1 MPPIV
6 PVTCSTTFRRGRS
19 IPIEWDTIRALAE
32 HPNIVAVKDAKGD
45 LHGGGRIIAE
55 TGLAYYSGDDA
66 LNLPWLAMGAV
77 GFVSVWGHLAAGQLR
92 DMLSAFTS
100 GDVATA
106 RKINVDARAARTTAQ
121 SRLGGVTMAKAGL
134 RLQGIEVGDPRLPQV
149 PATAGPARGAGRR
162 HARRRGAAVVN
173 TDLKPPGPLAPGGL
187 RVTALGGISEIGRN
201 MTVFEHLGRL
211 LIVDCGVLFPGHDEP
226 GVDLILPDLRH
237 VEDRLDDVEALVLTH
252 AHEDHIG
259 AIPFLLKL
267 RPTSR
272 WSARSSRWRWSRRS
286 AASIASSRCS
296 SKSRRGRQSTHGVFE
311 CEYFHVNHSI
321 PGCLAIAIHTG
332 AGTVLHTG
340 DIKLD
345 QLPPDDRPTDLP
357 GMSRLGDA
365 GVDLFLCDSTNSE
378 IPGVGPS
385 ESEVGPALHRLIR
398 GAEGRVIVACFASNV
413 DRVQQIIDA
422 AVALGRRVSFV
433 GRSMVRNMGIARELG
448 YLHVDEDDLMDIG
461 AAEMMAPER
470 VVLVTTGTQ
479 GEPMSALSR
488 MSRGE
493 HRSITLTS
501 GDLIILSSSLIPG
514 NEEAVYGVID
524 ALAKIGARVVTNA
537 QVRVHVSGHAYSG
550 ELLFLYNGVR
560 PRNVMP
566 VHGTWRMLRANAALA
581 ARTGVAPE
589 SIVLAEN
596 GVSVDLVAGKVEHR
610 RGGADRQDVRRR
622 VDHRRRRRRDAG
634 RTAHPVSGFIAVTV
648 VVRRGTG
655 PSGGAAASAF
665 ARLLRGPQGA
675 GAGRRQGRGGA
686 GIPCRRTTS
695 PMSPA
700 SPRRCAAPSASG
712 WGRPTGGSR

>member
-1 MPPIV
+1 MN
-6 PVTCSTTFRRGRS
+6 
-19 IPIEWDTIRALAE
+19 E
-32 HPNIVAVKDAKGD
+32 
-45 LHGGGRIIAE
+45 
-55 TGLAYYSGDDA
+55 
-66 LNLPWLAMGAV
+66 
-77 GFVSVWGHLAAGQLR
+77 
-92 DMLSAFTS
+92 
-100 GDVATA
+100 
-106 RKINVDARAARTTAQ
+106 
-121 SRLGGVTMAKAGL
+121 
-134 RLQGIEVGDPRLPQV
+134 
-149 PATAGPARGAGRR
+149 
-162 HARRRGAAVVN
+162 
-173 TDLKPPGPLAPGGL
+173 DLKPPGPLAPGGL

-267 RPTSR
+267 RGDIPVVG
-272 WSARSSRWRWSRRS
+272 
-286 AASIASSRCS
+286 
-296 SKSRRGRQSTHGVFE
+296 SKFTLALVAEKCREHRIKPVFVEVAEGQKSTHGVFE
-311 CEYFHVNHSI
+311 CQYFHVNHSI

-345 QLPPDDRPTDLP
+345 QLPLDDRPTDLP

-448 YLHVDEDDLMDIG
+448 YLRVDDSDLLDIG
-461 AAEMMAPER
+461 AAEMMPPER
-470 VVLVTTGTQ
+470 VVLITTGTQ
-479 GEPMSALSR
+479 GEPMAALSR

-493 HRSITLTS
+493 HRSITLTA

-514 NEEAVYGVID
+514 NEEAVYGVMD
-524 ALAKIGARVVTNA
+524 ALAKIGARVVTNQ

-550 ELLFLYNGVR
+550 ELLFLYNGGAAAQCDAGARHMADAAGECRVGGAHRCGAGVDHVGGERRQRR
-560 PRNVMP
+560 P
-566 VHGTWRMLRANAALA
+566 G
-581 ARTGVAPE
+581 
-589 SIVLAEN
+589 
-596 GVSVDLVAGKVEHR
+596 
-610 RGGADRQDVRRR
+610 RGQGEYRGRGADRQDVRRR
-622 VDHRRRRRRDAG
+622 IDHRRRRRRDVG
-634 RTAHPVSGFIAVTV
+634 RTAHPVFGFH
-648 VVRRGTG
+648 RGDG
-655 PSGGAAASAF
+655 RGAPRHRPPGGAGASAL
-665 ARLLRGPQGA
+665 AWVLGGPEGA
-675 GAGRRQGRGGA
+675 GAGRAQGRGRA
-686 GIPCRRTTS
+686 GIPCRRERS
-695 PMSPA
+695 PSRPG
-700 SPRRCAAPSASG
+700 SPRRCAASSASG